1 LSNWLDGSNEISNP
15 LNFADAMLDTD
26 TWLAD
31 PSLQIPGSS
40 TPQDQIWSTPLPPQ
54 QTLPP
59 PPPQQ
64 NPPPQT
70 VDNPQPTTDA
80 LTAFNTS
87 ADRCFLENALTFR
100 PGKSSTDCS
109 VAIRMILQH
118 NRRGFSLAELH
129 ERMKSGLLAACK
141 EDSRECQVED
151 AVFLK
156 LLAEVSATG

>member
-1 LSNWLDGSNEISNP
+1 
-15 LNFADAMLDTD
+15 MLDND

-31 PSLQIPGSS
+31 PSVQIQESS
-40 TPQDQIWSTPLPPQ
+40 ALNDQTWPTPLPPQ

-59 PPPQQ
+59 PPLQQPPQ
-64 NPPPQT
+64 PQT
-70 VDNPQPTTDA
+70 VDKSEVSTDA